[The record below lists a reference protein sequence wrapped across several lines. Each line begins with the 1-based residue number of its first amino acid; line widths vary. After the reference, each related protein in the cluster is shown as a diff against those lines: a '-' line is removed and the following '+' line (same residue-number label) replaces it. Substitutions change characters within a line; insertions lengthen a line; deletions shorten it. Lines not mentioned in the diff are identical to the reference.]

1 MDNKAQVSL
10 EVVLVIGVAVLV
22 FISLFNVWWG
32 RMSMARDVG
41 EAGEARM
48 VGEVLAESINS
59 VYTNGVNF
67 SITFSEAEI
76 NYTRLGDKAAIEGGW
91 VSLPIYVN
99 TSKKTIKITKNMSK
113 TGGASA
119 NWATEVSYFSPTV
132 VRLDATAGFPETTI
146 RFNGSHVIIY
156 ASSSNIEVVS

>member
-10 EVVLVIGVAVLV
+10 EVVLVVGVAVLV
-22 FISLFNVWWG
+22 FISLFNVWWA

-67 SITFSEAEI
+67 SITFSEEEI
-76 NYTRLGDKAAIEGGW
+76 NYSRLGDKGSIGGW
-91 VSLPIYVN
+91 MSLPISVN
-99 TSKKTIKITKNMSK
+99 ASTKTIKITKNMSK
-113 TGGASA
+113 TGGSSA
-119 NWATEVSYFSPTV
+119 NWATEISYFPPNVT
-132 VRLDATAGFPETTI
+132 RLDATTEFPQTTI